1 LIVTQR
7 VPPAHTEP
15 SDSTKPSPSNAKGG
29 STRSSL
35 VFPRAPHNPPLP
47 PPPRGRP
54 RQCAANHSP
63 RMLTRCASVPSMP
76 LRRAIQRA
84 AIEALSA
91 PDAAHHTHYPT
102 PFFPAPL
109 RHNPVSP
116 RAHRCQVAGLFYV
129 SARSNV
135 ADLLI
140 MDEQCLNG
148 IRGGGRGSTVAVMSP
163 AVQPSPPPRM
173 PPTSPPSRTPP
184 PPVQWAE
191 LAPPSTNK
199 IEKDPHLYFAH
210 GGRADFRGLRTAMSL
225 PPPPPAVPS
234 MHAPLGRHLQLYN
247 FFSAPG
253 LSANLR
259 MENATFTLHGSR
271 HSRAPDGPKRS
282 LLTNASIECCRWT
295 PDGL

>member
-1 LIVTQR
+1 
-7 VPPAHTEP
+7 
-15 SDSTKPSPSNAKGG
+15 
-29 STRSSL
+29 
-35 VFPRAPHNPPLP
+35 
-47 PPPRGRP
+47 
-54 RQCAANHSP
+54 
-63 RMLTRCASVPSMP
+63 MLTRCASVPSMP

-84 AIEALSA
+84 AIKALSA
-91 PDAAHHTHYPT
+91 PDAAHHTPHLSSRHHYVT
-102 PFFPAPL
+102 IL
-109 RHNPVSP
+109 CP
-116 RAHRCQVAGLFYV
+116 RYAHRCQVAGLFYV

-140 MDEQCLNG
+140 TDEQCLNG

-184 PPVQWAE
+184 PPVQW
-191 LAPPSTNK
+191 TIK
-199 IEKDPHLYFAH
+199 KDPHLYFAH

-271 HSRAPDGPKRS
+271 HSRAPDGPIYHS
-282 LLTNASIECCRWT
+282 
-295 PDGL
+295 